1 MTEALTPMPAVIPG
15 RDRKS
20 ARRRRRSDRGKYRLA
35 DSGLALLM
43 LGPSIV
49 VLGAFVVYPLIKAV
63 FLGAQRCSV
72 QGCRD
77 TGFNQYV
84 DAFRSSQFQDALLV
98 TAKYAL
104 ITVPIGLVLG
114 IALAVLAD
122 KYMRGVGFFR
132 TVFSSTIATSVAV
145 ASVIW
150 FFLLNKDVGII
161 ASWLGGTA
169 QTPGYLNDPDTALWA
184 VSARSIWSNLGFT
197 FIVVTAGLQSVPK
210 DLYESAYVDGAG
222 GFTRFTNVTLPL
234 ISPTLLFT
242 TVVLTTRAFQS
253 FGEIDL
259 LTSGGPQ
266 GTTTTLT
273 YLAYGTGM
281 PTSGDDGLRATISI
295 LIFLVLV
302 VLALAQ
308 FRGLEKRVHYGN

>member
-1 MTEALTPMPAVIPG
+1 MTDAGKGSRLTG
-15 RDRKS
+15 RQRN
-20 ARRRRRSDRGKYRLA
+20 RLR

-49 VLGAFVVYPLIKAV
+49 ILAAFVIYPLIRAV

-77 TGFNQYV
+77 TGWGQYV
-84 DAFRSSQFQDALLV
+84 DAFRSNEFQDSLVV

-122 KYMRGVGFFR
+122 KYIRGVGIFR
-132 TVFSSTIATSVAV
+132 TIFSSTIATSVVV
-145 ASVIW
+145 ASVMW
-150 FFLLNKDVGII
+150 FFLLNQDVGII

-169 QTPGYLNDPDTALWA
+169 KTPGFLNDPDTALWA
-184 VSARSIWSNLGFT
+184 VSASSIWANLGFT

-210 DLYESAYVDGAG
+210 DLYESAYVDGAN
-222 GFTRFTNVTLPL
+222 GFGRFTNVTLPL
-234 ISPTLLFT
+234 ISPTLLFA

-253 FGEIDL
+253 FGEVDL
-259 LTSGGPQ
+259 LTSGGPR
-266 GTTTTLT
+266 GTTTTIT
-273 YLAYGTGM
+273 YLAYGKGFA
-281 PTSGDDGLRATISI
+281 TSGDDGLRATVSI
-295 LIFLVLV
+295 LLFLVLL

-308 FRGLEKRVHYGN
+308 FRGLAKRVHYGN